1 MRSMYRRVGNPRALQ
16 WGCCALAVL
25 LMSAAAAYAQAQDYP
40 ARPIRVIVATGA
52 GGGTDLTGRTVVKTM
67 AEQLRLSVFVENR
80 PGAGSATGTDYVA
93 KAVADGHTLLFS
105 SGSSIVMNGF
115 LYKNLPYDS
124 LRDFVAVGFAAAYP
138 FMLITRADLPV
149 SSLAEFVKYAKER
162 PGKLTYAS
170 PGVGSVQHVWG
181 TILFRSL
188 GLDLLH
194 VPYKAAAAAHP
205 DMIAG
210 RIDAMFD
217 NMSASLKYVEAGR
230 LKALAVSSPSR
241 ASQLPNVPTINE
253 TGLTKF
259 DGESWMGMFAPAA
272 TPAPIV
278 DSLRNMLVNVVR
290 DPEFAARIERGG
302 GRVMTIEP
310 QQQQQFLRQEIERW
324 GRLITQYGVT
334 AE

>member
-1 MRSMYRRVGNPRALQ
+1 M
-16 WGCCALAVL
+16 WGP
-25 LMSAAAAYAQAQDYP
+25 AAHAQEYP

-52 GGGTDLTGRTVVKTM
+52 GGGTDLTGRNVVKTM
-67 AEQLRLSVFVENR
+67 SDQLRHSVFVENR
-80 PGAGSATGTDYVA
+80 PGAGSTTGTDYVA
-93 KAVADGHTLLFS
+93 KTVPDGYTLLFS

-124 LRDFVAVGFAAAYP
+124 LRDFVPVGFAAAYP
-138 FMLITRADLPV
+138 FMLVTRADLPV
-149 SSLAEFVKYAKER
+149 SSLADLVKYAKDR

-205 DMIAG
+205 DLIAG

-217 NMSASLKYVEAGR
+217 NMSASLKYVETGR
-230 LKALAVSSPSR
+230 LKALAVSSPIR
-241 ASQLPNVPTINE
+241 AAQLPDVPTINE

-259 DGESWMGMFAPAA
+259 DGESWMGMFAPAN
-272 TPAPIV
+272 TPPAIV
-278 DSLRNMLVNVVR
+278 DSLRNMLVKVVR
-290 DPEFAARIERGG
+290 DPEFTTRIERAG
-302 GRVMTIEP
+302 GRVMAIAP

-324 GRLITQYGVT
+324 GKLIAQYGVS